1 LHYKN
6 ITINWQKHDE
16 TVKKS
21 GREMA
26 KRKREAAQATDKRG
40 SVVK

>member
-16 TVKKS
+16 TVKKKWQ
-21 GREMA
+21 GNG
-26 KRKREAAQATDKRG
+26 KGKREAAQTTDKRG